1 MSFFGYASFLFEK
14 ENGDTVLYRL
24 HIGDVV
30 SINIKDE
37 ENFAIVRAILC
48 HQKNDV
54 QLAFIIVNW
63 FEEVNQKIL
72 GCPVYK
78 LIRSPKNNYRRVF
91 SINLVN
97 AINIVHFVHSCRN
110 EECDGDNHN
119 SRNNMYI

>member
-1 MSFFGYASFLFEK
+1 MLNIQAELKLAYEDLGDNSAIFNNMMSFFGYASFLFEK

-54 QLAFIIVNW
+54 QLAFIIVDW

-78 LIRSPKNNYRRVF
+78 LIRSPKNNYRRV
-91 SINLVN
+91 SLLIW
-97 AINIVHFVHSCRN
+97 
-110 EECDGDNHN
+110 
-119 SRNNMYI
+119 

>member
-14 ENGDTVLYRL
+14 ENGDSCL

-30 SINIKDE
+30 SINIKDG
-37 ENFAIVRAILC
+37 ENFAIIRAILC

-54 QLAFIIVNW
+54 RLAFIIVDW

-78 LIRSPKNNYRRVF
+78 LIRSYKNNWRRV
-91 SINLVN
+91 SLLIW
-97 AINIVHFVHSCRN
+97 
-110 EECDGDNHN
+110 
-119 SRNNMYI
+119 